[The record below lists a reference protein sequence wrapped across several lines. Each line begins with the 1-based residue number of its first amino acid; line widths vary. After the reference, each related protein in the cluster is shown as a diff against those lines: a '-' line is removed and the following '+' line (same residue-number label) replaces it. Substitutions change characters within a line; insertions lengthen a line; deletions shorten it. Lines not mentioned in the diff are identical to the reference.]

1 MENDFGIFVPTVENY
16 HHTVIS
22 CSTIIVIFTIFIII
36 PSLFSLLLSVL

>member
-1 MENDFGIFVPTVENY
+1 MENDFGILVPTVGNY
-16 HHTVIS
+16 HHTIS